1 MNGLLQQEQPQQAQ
15 QAQQQGQQP
24 GDMQQKGQ
32 QVYKK
37 IVEMA
42 LGFAYSE
49 QGTAMIKQGLE
60 LQGGDFTKNAGNV
73 MAKLMMRIMISAST
87 AGKKLPPKMLFQAGM
102 EIASAIT
109 EMGQAMGVTD
119 GEKGV
124 AKSVFYAGLT
134 IAGRELPDEV
144 LTPQEKQEFVALIRS
159 VQQLDSQ
166 GGKQQEEQREPQ
178 DNPMEEQQERQQP
191 GGMQ

>member
-1 MNGLLQQEQPQQAQ
+1 MNGLLQQ
-15 QAQQQGQQP
+15 GQRP

-32 QVYKK
+32 QIYKK

-60 LQGGDFTKNAGNV
+60 LQGGDFTQNAGNV
-73 MAKLMMRIMISAST
+73 MAKLMMRIIISAST

-102 EIASAIT
+102 EVASAIT

-119 GEKGV
+119 GAKGV
-124 AKSVFYAGLT
+124 AKNVFYAGLT
-134 IAGRELPDEV
+134 IAGRELPEGV
-144 LTPQEKQEFVALIRS
+144 LTPQERQAFAELIRS
-159 VQQLDSQ
+159 VQQKDSQ
-166 GGKQQEEQREPQ
+166 GGGQQEGRREPQ
-178 DNPMEEQQERQQP
+178 GGPMEEQQERQQP